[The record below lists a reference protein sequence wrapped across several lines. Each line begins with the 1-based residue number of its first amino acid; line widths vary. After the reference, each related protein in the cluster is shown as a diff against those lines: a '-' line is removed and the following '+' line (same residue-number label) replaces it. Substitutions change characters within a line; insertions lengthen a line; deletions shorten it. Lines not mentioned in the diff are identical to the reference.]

1 MTESNSS
8 GQVPMIRFEKNEDKN
23 VMVTATT
30 EWGRNVLVVTAPASS
45 IDGGTGP
52 VLIASDLMDDVIVVY
67 SDEYLDS
74 MIPTSESEV
83 PMSIARVTSAI
94 SIGVSM
100 GMEYLRGENQ

>member
-8 GQVPMIRFEKNEDKN
+8 GHVPIRFEQNEDN
-23 VMVTATT
+23 SVMATAMT

-83 PMSIARVTSAI
+83 SMSIARVTSAI

-100 GMEYLRGENQ
+100 GMDYLRGQSE